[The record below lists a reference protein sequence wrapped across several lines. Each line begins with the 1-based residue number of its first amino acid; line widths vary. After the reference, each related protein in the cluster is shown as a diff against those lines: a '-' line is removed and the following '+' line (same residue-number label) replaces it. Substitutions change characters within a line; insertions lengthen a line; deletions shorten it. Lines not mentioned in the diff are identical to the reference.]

1 MKQGLKLLVFGLAM
15 SGGVAMAQEFT
26 TRPRRPIP
34 PEVAQPRS
42 PIEQNSNSDIV
53 TKFRRA
59 HNKLQL
65 VNPFAP
71 AEYGSGEQVLVAE
84 AREPQPRPKF
94 WRLIGFSF

>member
-1 MKQGLKLLVFGLAM
+1 MKSGLRSLVFALAM
-15 SGGVAMAQEFT
+15 SGGVAAAQEFT
-26 TRPRRPIP
+26 TTPRRVPPQSIP
-34 PEVAQPRS
+34 SRP

-71 AEYGSGEQVLVAE
+71 AEYGSGQQVLVAE
-84 AREPQPRPKF
+84 ARDPQERPKF
-94 WRLIGFSF
+94 WRLFSINF